1 METAKLRSV
10 QQPSQV
16 EQLLEAYV
24 FRGSLVPPRAEQ
36 VRDPHALHLGLQRIL
51 TRARQQGQVWACWTR
66 GLHTWLFTAA
76 MSLPL
81 SRERGMPVLQ
91 VSLYDEGG
99 ELKEAGTWVTDRTG
113 QWCLCGE

>member
-10 QQPSQV
+10 QQPSQG
-16 EQLLEAYV
+16 EPLLEAYV
-24 FRGSLVPPRAEQ
+24 FRGSLRET
-36 VRDPHALHLGLQRIL
+36 RALHFGLQRIL
-51 TRARQQGQVWACWTR
+51 TRPRQQGQVWAWWTR

-91 VSLYDEGG
+91 VNLYDEGG

-113 QWCLCGE
+113 QWCLCAE